1 MRDCIQ
7 VGKLE
12 QKHREAKS
20 ALDEELRAFE
30 VRSAGLAD
38 MSDFRMLWLI
48 C

>member
-1 MRDCIQ
+1 VTVGQ

-30 VRSAGLAD
+30 VSLAGLAEIWA
-38 MSDFRMLWLI
+38 SI
-48 C
+48 CSA